1 MGLADLETGELVDFE
16 SADLETGKF
25 STQPLHGEWADL
37 ESADFELADLE
48 TGELADFESADWG
61 RLGFRRLVSQ
71 PIWKRRYGD
80 PRELTNWVLH
90 RHEVSPNFLSHA
102 STAEDFVLEVKP
114 LHIYFTFF
122 NDSGVFLSFKR
133 YRAMLIHH
141 RAQLSLLLWLLTRTM
156 STMTL
161 QCYLAFILV
170 IPLSTLIFMSF

>member
-90 RHEVSPNFLSHA
+90 RHEVSHNNFC
-102 STAEDFVLEVKP
+102 
-114 LHIYFTFF
+114 HI
-122 NDSGVFLSFKR
+122 
-133 YRAMLIHH
+133 
-141 RAQLSLLLWLLTRTM
+141 
-156 STMTL
+156 L
-161 QCYLAFILV
+161 Q
-170 IPLSTLIFMSF
+170 